1 LRSASSRVSRSGGA
15 VAAVLGL
22 ALTACSWSSP
32 TPATEPE
39 ADVRF
44 DDGVVRRDLRF
55 PCGESTCAGWLY
67 VPPDA
72 ERPPVVVM
80 GNGFS
85 GTRDMGMP
93 LFAHAFAQRGIAAF
107 SFDYRFLGA
116 SGGLPRQL
124 IDPWEQLDDW
134 RAALAFVRTRSE
146 LDGARTAVW
155 GTSFGGGLVIVIGA
169 EDPEV
174 SAIVAQ
180 VPALDTGAEPEGPRV
195 SIGWGMRL
203 LITAW
208 ADLARSNFSDE
219 ALVIPAFAPPGEFGM
234 IVDDVSYAEMGPL
247 RVLGSSWRNE
257 LAARSILT
265 FDEYDPADSW
275 DDVAVPTLLVATE
288 GDRLAAFDAVRAFE
302 AANPHVRVE
311 TFEGSH
317 FDVYQPPVSDRV
329 AALEAD
335 FLRGVWSGAP

>member
-1 LRSASSRVSRSGGA
+1 
-15 VAAVLGL
+15 
-22 ALTACSWSSP
+22 
-32 TPATEPE
+32 
-39 ADVRF
+39 
-44 DDGVVRRDLRF
+44 
-55 PCGESTCAGWLY
+55 
-67 VPPDA
+67 
-72 ERPPVVVM
+72 
-80 GNGFS
+80 
-85 GTRDMGMP
+85 
-93 LFAHAFAQRGIAAF
+93 
-107 SFDYRFLGA
+107 
-116 SGGLPRQL
+116 
-124 IDPWEQLDDW
+124 
-134 RAALAFVRTRSE
+134 
-146 LDGARTAVW
+146 
-155 GTSFGGGLVIVIGA
+155 
-169 EDPEV
+169 
-174 SAIVAQ
+174 
-180 VPALDTGAEPEGPRV
+180 
-195 SIGWGMRL
+195 
-203 LITAW
+203 
-208 ADLARSNFSDE
+208 
-219 ALVIPAFAPPGEFGM
+219 M